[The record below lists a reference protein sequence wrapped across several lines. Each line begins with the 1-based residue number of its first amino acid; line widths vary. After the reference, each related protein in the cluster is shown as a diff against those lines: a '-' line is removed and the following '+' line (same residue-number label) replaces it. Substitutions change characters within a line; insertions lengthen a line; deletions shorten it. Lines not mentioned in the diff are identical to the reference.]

1 MKNTL
6 FVLFAVVFTT
16 ALAQAQSSYPPRP
29 YYPPPYYGGSPYS
42 YHSST
47 AAEGYGRGM
56 GAVIRSMGQYNLNSS
71 AAAINMTE
79 ARKKQLQNDK
89 QWTETY
95 FQMREINRQQRDA
108 ELARRRGKPEDWVRF
123 AQAGKPKP
131 LSASELNP
139 VTGEIKW
146 PILLT
151 LPDFNAQRAEL
162 ETLFA
167 KRSYKGVLDGAEF
180 MKAKNVVEEMAASLA
195 KMIKEF
201 PAGQYITAK
210 NFLSSLSY
218 ATGQPV
224 GG

>member
-1 MKNTL
+1 MKNTC
-6 FVLFAVVFTT
+6 FVLLAAVT
-16 ALAQAQSSYPPRP
+16 ATASAQAQ
-29 YYPPPYYGGSPYS
+29 YYPPSYYGGAPYS

-56 GAVIRSMGQYNLNSS
+56 GAVIRSMGQYNLSSS

-79 ARKKQLQNDK
+79 ARKKQLENDK
-89 QWTETY
+89 QWTDTY

-108 ELARRRGKPEDWVRF
+108 ELARRRGTPEDWVRF

-162 ETLFA
+162 EKLFA
-167 KRSYKGVLDGAEF
+167 ERSYKGVLDGEGY
-180 MKAKNVVEEMAASLA
+180 MKAKNVAEDMAALLA
-195 KMIKEF
+195 KKIKEF
-201 PAGQYITAK
+201 PAGQFIATK
-210 NFLSSLSY
+210 NFLNSLSY
-218 ATGQPV
+218 AAGQPV
-224 GG
+224 GR